1 MVITNNNIEMTS
13 WWLPITTWWL
23 ITNNNIEMTI
33 TLKWRHNMV
42 ITNNNIE
49 MTSQHGDY
57 K

>member
-13 WWLPITTWWL
+13 QHGD
-23 ITNNNIEMTI
+23 
-33 TLKWRHNMV
+33 HNMV

-57 K
+57 Q

>member
-1 MVITNNNIEMTS
+1 MVITNNNIEMT
-13 WWLPITTWWL
+13 WWLPIT
-23 ITNNNIEMTI
+23 

-57 K
+57 Q

>member
-13 WWLPITTWWL
+13 QHGDWLPIT
-23 ITNNNIEMTI
+23 

>member
-1 MVITNNNIEMTS
+1 MVITNNNIEMVTT
-13 WWLPITTWWL
+13 WWLPIT
-23 ITNNNIEMTI
+23 

>member
-13 WWLPITTWWL
+13 
-23 ITNNNIEMTI
+23 
-33 TLKWRHNMV
+33 RNMV

-57 K
+57 Q

>member
-13 WWLPITTWWL
+13 QQ
-23 ITNNNIEMTI
+23 NNNIEMCHNMVPIT

-57 K
+57 Q

>member
-13 WWLPITTWWL
+13 QHGDY
-23 ITNNNIEMTI
+23 NIEIT

>member
-13 WWLPITTWWL
+13 QHGDYQYYQYVT
-23 ITNNNIEMTI
+23 

-57 K
+57 Q

>member
-1 MVITNNNIEMTS
+1 MVTLKWRHNMVITNNN
-13 WWLPITTWWL
+13 
-23 ITNNNIEMTI
+23 

-57 K
+57 Q

>member
-1 MVITNNNIEMTS
+1 MVMITNNNIEM
-13 WWLPITTWWL
+13 
-23 ITNNNIEMTI
+23 
-33 TLKWRHNMV
+33 WRHNMV